1 MKKLLLS
8 IFLIP
13 LLFGFGSTR
22 KNQINRDFAME
33 KPQISRVL
41 RSAQSD
47 DFISYW
53 TNEFRV
59 EWPAVCDITKDAY
72 QEMYSRYEPLS
83 KEDKVTVN
91 AAPDIE
97 EGVTIGQ
104 VIKTLT
110 QKYYPNNNKTKNEK
124 KKLDQSAIIIIAV
137 VVALVGAT
145 SISILF
151 ILKNQKVIK

>member
-13 LLFGFGSTR
+13 LLFGFSSKQKLENNCG
-22 KNQINRDFAME
+22 FAYE
-33 KPQISRVL
+33 KPQISYIL
-41 RSAQSD
+41 RSSQSD

-53 TNEFRV
+53 NNEFRV
-59 EWPAVCDITKDAY
+59 TWPAVCDITKEGY
-72 QEMYSRYEPLS
+72 MEMYSRYELLS
-83 KEDKVTVN
+83 REDKRLVN
-91 AAPDIE
+91 EAPDIE

-110 QKYYPNNNKTKNEK
+110 QKYYPNNSKTKNEK

-151 ILKNQKVIK
+151 ILRNQKVIE

>member
-13 LLFGFGSTR
+13 LLFGFGSSQ
-22 KNQINRDFAME
+22 KNQNNRGFAME
-33 KPQISRVL
+33 KPQISCVL

-47 DFISYW
+47 EFISYW
-53 TNEFRV
+53 TNDFRV
-59 EWPAVCDITKDAY
+59 QWPAVCDITRDAY
-72 QEMYSRYEPLS
+72 QDMYSRYEPLS
-83 KEDKVTVN
+83 KEDKATVN

-97 EGVTIGQ
+97 NGVTIGQ

-110 QKYYPNNNKTKNEK
+110 QKYYPNNNKAKNEK

>member
-1 MKKLLLS
+1 MRKLLLS
-8 IFLIP
+8 IFLLP
-13 LLFGFGSTR
+13 LIFGFSANR
-22 KNQINRDFAME
+22 KSAKNSGFVCE
-33 KPQISRVL
+33 KPQICRIL
-41 RSAQSD
+41 RSEQAD
-47 DFISYW
+47 DFITYW
-53 TNEFRV
+53 RTDFRV
-59 EWPAVCDITKDAY
+59 NNPEVCDISKEAY
-72 QEMYSRYEPLS
+72 LDMYARYEPLS
-83 KEDKVTVN
+83 KEDKAIVN
-91 AAPDIE
+91 ETPDIE

-110 QKYYPNNNKTKNEK
+110 QKYYPNNSKTQNEK

>member
-22 KNQINRDFAME
+22 KNQINRDFVME

-41 RSAQSD
+41 RSTQSD

-59 EWPAVCDITKDAY
+59 EWPAVCDITREAY
-72 QEMYSRYEPLS
+72 QEMYSHYEPLS
-83 KEDKVTVN
+83 KEDKATVN